1 MQDVSFLQ
9 LVTLGYGVVF
19 PILGYFLKDVM
30 NQVKELQKEYNS
42 LHEKYLK
49 KDDFHSFKQE
59 LWSRFDRIETKLD
72 GKPDGK

>member
-1 MQDVSFLQ
+1 MQEISFIQ
-9 LVTLGYGVVF
+9 LVVFGYGVVM

-49 KDDFHSFKQE
+49 KDDFSTFKSE
-59 LWSRFDRIETKLD
+59 LWDRFDRIETKLD
-72 GKPDGK
+72 NKPNG